1 MVYYLGIATLIFMGY
16 FTSKN
21 SDKYLNAMLCILFM
35 FIALHNPYIT
45 GTDGRSYR
53 AYFKEN
59 IPTLFHFSE
68 YNHTYEIGYALLNS
82 LAKTIYNDYF
92 IFQLIYSFIAIF
104 LLGLV
109 LKKTKLADQ
118 EKLLLL
124 FVYFCYRFFQNNMEF
139 LRQNI
144 AILFIW
150 LAVLSVNDYYQEK
163 GKDKIKYLLTIIAW
177 TFHRSAIFNL
187 ILLPLIERLKR
198 INAKKLVIITSVA
211 SFGILFLGNGVIS
224 KIVQFAI
231 VIGGERYASYL
242 ISPGEVVLP
251 INLVNYGIRYVFYI
265 MYFLSIDN
273 YEYSKKKTILVVA
286 SLAIICG
293 SINQNIFTRLLE
305 YYMIGIYI
313 AIVKSKHLMTAG
325 RSRNLYLL
333 ILYVAFMIILAR
345 NLMTVSSGTYMNYQL
360 YPFK

>member
-1 MVYYLGIATLIFMGY
+1 MVYYLGIATLIF
-16 FTSKN
+16 
-21 SDKYLNAMLCILFM
+21 ILFM
-35 FIALHNPYIT
+35 FIALHNPYLT

-53 AYFKEN
+53 AYFKTH
-59 IPTLFHFSE
+59 IPTLSHFSE

-82 LAKTIYNDYF
+82 LAKTIHNNYF
-92 IFQLIYSFIAIF
+92 TFQLIYSFIAIF

-124 FVYFCYRFFQNNMEF
+124 FVYFCYRFFQNSMEF

-144 AILFIW
+144 AILLIW
-150 LAVLSVNDYYQEK
+150 LAVLSISDYYQEK
-163 GKDKIKYLLTIIAW
+163 GKNKVKYVLTIVAW

-187 ILLPLIERLKR
+187 ILLPLIERLKG
-198 INAKKLVIITSVA
+198 IDDKKLVVITSLV
-211 SFGILFLGNGVIS
+211 SFGFLLLGNGVIS

-231 VIGGERYASYL
+231 IIGGERYSSYL
-242 ISPGEVVLP
+242 ISPGEVVPP
-251 INLVNYGIRYVFYI
+251 INYFNYGFRYIFFI
-265 MYFLSIDN
+265 MYFLSINN
-273 YEYSKKKTILVVA
+273 YEYSKKKTVLVVA

-313 AIVKSKHLMTAG
+313 AIVKSKYLMTAG

-333 ILYVAFMIILAR
+333 ILYVVFMIILAR
-345 NLMTVSSGTYMNYQL
+345 NLLTVSSGTYMNYQL

>member
-1 MVYYLGIATLIFMGY
+1 MVYYLEIATLIFMGY

-21 SDKYLNAMLCILFM
+21 SNKYLNFMLCILFM
-35 FIALHNPYIT
+35 FIALHNPYLT

-53 AYFKEN
+53 AYFKTH
-59 IPTLFHFSE
+59 IPTLSHFSE

-82 LAKTIYNDYF
+82 LAKTIHNNYF
-92 IFQLIYSFIAIF
+92 TFQLIYSFIAIF

-124 FVYFCYRFFQNNMEF
+124 FVYFCYRFFQNSMEF

-144 AILFIW
+144 AILLIW
-150 LAVLSVNDYYQEK
+150 LAVLSISDYYQEK
-163 GKDKIKYLLTIIAW
+163 GKNKVKYVLTIVAW

-187 ILLPLIERLKR
+187 ILLPLIERLKG
-198 INAKKLVIITSVA
+198 IDDKKLVVITSLV
-211 SFGILFLGNGVIS
+211 SFGFLLLGNGVIS

-231 VIGGERYASYL
+231 IIGGERYSSYL
-242 ISPGEVVLP
+242 ISPGEVVPP
-251 INLVNYGIRYVFYI
+251 INPVNYGIRYIFYI
-265 MYFLSIDN
+265 MYFLSINN
-273 YEYSKKKTILVVA
+273 YEYSKKKTVLVVA

-313 AIVKSKHLMTAG
+313 AIVKSKYLMTAG

-333 ILYVAFMIILAR
+333 ILYVVFMIILAR
-345 NLMTVSSGTYMNYQL
+345 NLLTVSSGTYMNYQL

>member
-1 MVYYLGIATLIFMGY
+1 MLCYVYYLCL
-16 FTSKN
+16 
-21 SDKYLNAMLCILFM
+21 L
-35 FIALHNPYIT
+35 PYIT
-45 GTDGRSYR
+45 GTDGGSYR
-53 AYFKEN
+53 AYFKGN

-82 LAKTIYNDYF
+82 LAKTIHNDYF

-124 FVYFCYRFFQNNMEF
+124 FVYFCYRFFQNSMEF

-144 AILFIW
+144 AILLIW
-150 LAVLSVNDYYQEK
+150 LAVLSISDYYQEK
-163 GKDKIKYLLTIIAW
+163 GKNKVKYVLTIVAW

-187 ILLPLIERLKR
+187 ILLPLIERLKG
-198 INAKKLVIITSVA
+198 IDAKKLVVITSLV
-211 SFGILFLGNGVIS
+211 SFGFLFLGNGVIS

-231 VIGGERYASYL
+231 IIGGERYASYL

-273 YEYSKKKTILVVA
+273 YEYSKKKTTLVVA

-313 AIVKSKHLMTAG
+313 AIVKSKYLMTAG

-333 ILYVAFMIILAR
+333 ILYVVFMIILAR
-345 NLMTVSSGTYMNYQL
+345 NLLTVSSGTYMNYQL